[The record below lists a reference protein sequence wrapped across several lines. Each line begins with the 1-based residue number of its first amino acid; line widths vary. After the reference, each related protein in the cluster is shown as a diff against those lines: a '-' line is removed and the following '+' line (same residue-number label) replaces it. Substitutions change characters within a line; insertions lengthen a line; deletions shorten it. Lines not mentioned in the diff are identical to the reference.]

1 MDEIKVATIR
11 PMSKSSASS
20 LHGQFKFYMVLLFT
34 IAQEYQADVRKKL
47 TLFFRNSWFVDKP
60 SHFNP
65 VGMYWQKY
73 EKKNNK
79 KNKKQLLTWKCTQKG
94 TSAYRDN
101 ITSTIKKKKK
111 TKQTKRTSAFNGNMC
126 PSIWYNI
133 LTQSPEQSKFVRMIY
148 VHSC

>member
-60 SHFNP
+60 IHFNP

-94 TSAYRDN
+94 TYAYRDN

-111 TKQTKRTSAFNGNMC
+111 KKKKQNELQHVMVTCAQVYDIISWPKVLNNQ
-126 PSIWYNI
+126 N
-133 LTQSPEQSKFVRMIY
+133 L
-148 VHSC
+148 